1 MRILRLDLGL
11 DSGTVDFHPFVSI
24 VHGLDEVKREGL
36 INSLR
41 GIVGGTTADLSGLV
55 ENNGELIELATANG
69 EVLGPF
75 TTEDVVMAVDAAQ
88 LGEHNEAAL
97 RAELDQLNRKAESD
111 AVHVEEIRAD
121 LDPTALIRVQRLRQ
135 QLAGTA
141 PVTAVE
147 LLRESNAQA
156 IQAALDSI
164 VGVPPMVYEAKAE
177 ISGIIARL
185 REYEQAQSEAKLHI
199 ARLNRKVKDAQ
210 SDHLRASDALA
221 DAGERAVPRTLTPE
235 EDARVEELAE
245 IGFDRRGRRSKK
257 RTEVDEAELMTLLR
271 KVGQTTHAAYA
282 MYRLSPTADPRGL
295 ADVERAQKAL
305 ERATYSLQTA
315 KNSSTND
322 PTILELS
329 AQHSNLK
336 DEARVHLGPM
346 LPSDLATALMG
357 LRDESENPVWV
368 EGITKVYDT
377 LKAAGAPV
385 EVEIDPTELAAW
397 AAKWLQN
404 DLSDQAS
411 ERSSIDRTG
420 LEADL
425 QQAEASLDRHARAMA
440 RIDRIEADANRS
452 ASYVREVQE
461 RLAIA
466 SGQGGLS
473 KVDLLATIAP
483 LADRVRTEAGSAAPL
498 VLVGEFNTLAD
509 FELEELLGELEVLAQ
524 GVQLIVVT
532 DREKAATWA
541 SQVGLR
547 RALRSTIVRM
557 SA

>member
-24 VHGLDEVKREGL
+24 VHGLDDVKREGL
-36 INSLR
+36 IDSLR
-41 GIVGGTTADLSGLV
+41 GIVSGTTADLSGLV

-97 RAELDQLNRKAESD
+97 RAELDQLSRRAESD

-121 LDPTALIRVQRLRQ
+121 LDPTALIRVQHLRQ

-141 PVTAVE
+141 PVTAAE

-156 IQAALDSI
+156 LQNALDSI
-164 VGVPPMVYEAKAE
+164 VGVAPMIYETKPE
-177 ISGIIARL
+177 ISGIISRL
-185 REYEQAQSEAKLHI
+185 REYEQAQSEAKSHI
-199 ARLNRKVKDAQ
+199 ARLNRRVKDAQ

-221 DAGERAVPRTLTPE
+221 DAEQRAVPRTLTAE

-257 RTEVDEAELMTLLR
+257 RTEVDEAELTTLLR

-282 MYRLSPTADPRGL
+282 MYRLAPTADPRGL
-295 ADVERAQKAL
+295 ADVARAKKAL
-305 ERATYSLQTA
+305 ERATYTLQTA
-315 KNSSTND
+315 KDGLAND
-322 PTILELS
+322 SVTLKLS
-329 AQHSNLK
+329 AQHSKLK
-336 DEARVHLGPM
+336 DEAREQLGPM
-346 LPSDLATALMG
+346 LPSDLAGALLG
-357 LRDESENPVWV
+357 KQDSSENPVWV
-368 EGITKVYDT
+368 EGITKVFDT

-385 EVEIDPTELAAW
+385 EVEIEPTELAAW
-397 AAKWLQN
+397 ATNWLQN
-404 DLSDQAS
+404 DLSSQESD
-411 ERSSIDRTG
+411 RNSIDRPA
-420 LEADL
+420 LEQDL

-452 ASYVREVQE
+452 ASYAREVQE
-461 RLAIA
+461 RLAVA

-483 LADRVRTEAGSAAPL
+483 LANKVRTEAGSAAPL

-547 RALRSTIVRM
+547 RALRSTVVRM